1 MTAAAIL
8 DQVYGRGD
16 DDDGSGDAKRFE
28 NGEDGTSDFICQKD
42 LVPLDD
48 VTIC

>member
-16 DDDGSGDAKRFE
+16 DDDGSGDAKHFE
-28 NGEDGTSDFICQKD
+28 NWENRTSDFICQKD

-48 VTIC
+48 LNIC